1 MSPFGGGP
9 RPRLR
14 TRNPGNLP
22 HGATE
27 DEKRAE
33 VVAWVSEQL
42 EGDPFPP
49 QRFQILVIIA
59 IKALIAVCLFKTA
72 VHGHSAKSF
81 IPDGC
86 FDFKQPRSFLSWPV
100 HVDWPCEHAKLILES
115 TSCLKLLKTRVKRAV

>member
-14 TRNPGNLP
+14 TRNPGNLS

-27 DEKRAE
+27 DGKRAE
-33 VVAWVSEQL
+33 VVAWVS

-59 IKALIAVCLFKTA
+59 INALIAVCLFKTA
-72 VHGHSAKSF
+72 VHGCSAKSF

-86 FDFKQPRSFLSWPV
+86 SDFKQPRPFLSWPV
-100 HVDWPCEHAKLILES
+100 HVGWPCEHAKLILES
-115 TSCLKLLKTRVKRAV
+115 TSCLKLLKTRVKRVV